1 MTSNNKPSKINY
13 YFTSVLTVEDYLKID
28 PHFADMRDKKVKN
41 HLTFYCIKLH
51 CSEMLSCMNR
61 TTMWVQAHRIIKQR
75 YCQRNNLMGSIRTAH
90 KPNTAKLTDWPR
102 LALGFVDAILC

>member
-1 MTSNNKPSKINY
+1 MTSHNKPSKIY
-13 YFTSVLTVEDYLKID
+13 HCFLGVFSVEDYLKID
-28 PHFADMRDKKVKN
+28 LHFADMRDKKVKN

-61 TTMWVQAHRIIKQR
+61 TTMWVQAHCIIKQR

-102 LALGFVDAILC
+102 LALGSVDAILC